1 MSTRDERRR
10 ILDEVREMLGEAKV
24 AHSMSDEESEHALL
38 AIQLDDQQQRLDEM
52 AEDDPVGFAMF
63 GDDDGWLDRR
73 LRWPTP
79 TPRTSRQQ

>member
-24 AHSMSDEESEHALL
+24 VHSMSDEESEHALL
-38 AIQLDDQQQRLDEM
+38 AIQLDDQQQRLDEL